1 MEIASAAT
9 SGILGRLHQLFNQV
23 CETKLAQKDTSL
35 ISAIGQQKR
44 LPNQGVQPRVIVAC
58 SLFYLLPGKH
68 PL

>member
-23 CETKLAQKDTSL
+23 YETKLAQKNTSL
-35 ISAIGQQKR
+35 ISTNGQQKR
-44 LPNQGVQPRVIVAC
+44 LPNQGVQSLAC
-58 SLFYLLPGKH
+58 SLFYLLPEKH